1 MNALVALAA
10 SVPTTMALVPILPMN
25 PPEMVQFM
33 SPGSSILVSRSEA
46 KPLSSVAVDDVMLK
60 SLEEETKAA
69 EKLAKVD
76 QRKAN
81 NERKREAFF
90 EYEAKAAAEKEAQI
104 EAAEQKALAEAKKD
118 KEQAER
124 IKVME
129 EKIEKEA
136 SLALSRK
143 EKIAKQKEAKVCE
156 LEPQL
161 LVYSSHL
168 SRVHDPD
175 CFFLTLFAAVKP
187 FCRDL

>member
-1 MNALVALAA
+1 MKVSINALVTLAA
-10 SVPTTMALVPILPMN
+10 SVPTMALVPILPMN
-25 PPEMVQFM
+25 PVEMVQFM
-33 SPGSSILVSRSEA
+33 SPGSLILISRSES
-46 KPLSSVAVDDVMLK
+46 KPLSSVVVDDVMLK

-69 EKLAKVD
+69 EKVAKVD
-76 QRKAN
+76 QRKAQ

-124 IKVME
+124 IKIME

-143 EKIAKQKEAKVCE
+143 DKIAKQKEAKVRE
-156 LEPQL
+156 MEPQFPIL
-161 LVYSSHL
+161 AKFMILNVFSWHCSP
-168 SRVHDPD
+168 V
-175 CFFLTLFAAVKP
+175 
-187 FCRDL
+187 